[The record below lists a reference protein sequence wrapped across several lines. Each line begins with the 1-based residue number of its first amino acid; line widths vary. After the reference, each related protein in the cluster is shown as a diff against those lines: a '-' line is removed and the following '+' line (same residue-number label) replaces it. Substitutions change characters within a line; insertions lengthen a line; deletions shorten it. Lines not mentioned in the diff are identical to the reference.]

1 MEIIDFSKQ
10 NIKKIIEVTASQ
22 KLFLLGIDSGSIDIE
37 LRILASNIEVDLYG
51 IVSLN
56 GQKEVSIKTTS
67 NHLAPSSLSRIHI
80 KSVLMDDSSFN
91 FDGIIKIANGSA
103 LSDAYLQNDNLM
115 VGDGSSVNSLPK
127 LEILAD
133 DVKASHG
140 VTISSFDEEQ
150 LYYLL
155 SRGIA
160 RDKAEKVL
168 CSGFLNEIVQKA
180 GKEELMNSK
189 VLEFLYENI

>member
-1 MEIIDFSKQ
+1 MEIINFSSQ
-10 NIKKIIEVTASQ
+10 NSKRVLDIKSSQ
-22 KLFLLGIDSGSIDIE
+22 KVFLIAEKSGEIDIE
-37 LRILASNIEVDLYG
+37 MRILAPDIEVDLYG
-51 IVSLN
+51 IVSISSEE
-56 GQKEVSIKTTS
+56 KVSIKTTS
-67 NHLAPSSLSRIHI
+67 NHLAPSSTSRVHI
-80 KSVLMDDSSFN
+80 KSVLMGNSSFN

-115 VGDGSSVNSLPK
+115 VGDGSTVNSLPK

-155 SRGIA
+155 SRGIEQN
-160 RDKAEKVL
+160 KAEKIL
-168 CSGFLNEIVQKA
+168 CNGFLNEIVQKV